1 MASNQ
6 INDTQTSTGNILS
19 NLPWTLIV
27 ILGAVGLVRLLLSI
41 LGISRGVAWISI
53 LATLVIMAIWIG
65 VVVLR
70 RVSHPF
76 ATLVF
81 VGGMYG
87 VLAMVLN
94 VAIQGDFSKL
104 PMAAIVAIPVTNLIW
119 GAIAGVIAVAIQ
131 RIQA

>member
-1 MASNQ
+1 MTSNQ
-6 INDTQTSTGNILS
+6 TNNTQTSTGNILLE
-19 NLPWTLIV
+19 LPWTLIV
-27 ILGAVGLVRLLLSI
+27 VLGAVGLVRPILSI
-41 LGISRGVAWISI
+41 LGVSEGLPWVSI

-70 RVSHPF
+70 RVPHPF

-104 PMAAIVAIPVTNLIW
+104 PMAAIVAIPVTNMIW
-119 GAIAGVIAVAIQ
+119 GAISGFIAVAIQ
-131 RIQA
+131 RMQA

>member
-6 INDTQTSTGNILS
+6 INDTQTSTENILS

-27 ILGAVGLVRLLLSI
+27 ILGAVGLIRPILSI
-41 LGISRGVAWISI
+41 LGVSRDLPWVSI
-53 LATLVIMAIWIG
+53 LVTLIIMAIWIG

-70 RVSHPF
+70 RVLHPF

-119 GAIAGVIAVAIQ
+119 GAISGFSAVAIQ